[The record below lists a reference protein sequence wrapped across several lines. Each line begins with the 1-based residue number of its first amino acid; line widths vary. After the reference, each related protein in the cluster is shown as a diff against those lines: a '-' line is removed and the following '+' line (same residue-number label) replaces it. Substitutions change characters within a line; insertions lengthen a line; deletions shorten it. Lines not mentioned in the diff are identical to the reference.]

1 MTSDARVTTN
11 VESAQKWRVIRIDR
25 GWSTLRST
33 ENDEA
38 SRVRN
43 IGADVAVGDI
53 VNIDGERV
61 TNVLPRSSAITRRR
75 SGEGSRVQKDV
86 IAANVDVVLVVQA
99 ADQEVNPRRIERE
112 LTVALDSMAAPV
124 LVLNK
129 CDLVSSAVLDG
140 HMDEIRRVSAGVHVY
155 AVSATTHDGLND
167 LIGDLPAGS
176 AIALIG
182 ASGVGKSSLANALS
196 GSDRQA
202 TGEVR
207 EGDQRGRHTT
217 TAAELIEL
225 PNGRWLVDTPG
236 LRVVSLWLS
245 GRGIER
251 AFPEIFALADSC
263 KFRDCKH
270 ETEPGC
276 AVAEAVRLGTLDLKR
291 VASMKELVAEEAE
304 LESLTDQR

>member
-1 MTSDARVTTN
+1 MTNDATTSHGD
-11 VESAQKWRVIRIDR
+11 ESSAKWRVTRIDR
-25 GWSTLRST
+25 GWSSLRGVDV
-33 ENDEA
+33 DEE

-53 VNIDGERV
+53 VTIDGERV
-61 TNVLPRSSAITRRR
+61 TSVLPRTSAIIRRR
-75 SGEGSRVQKDV
+75 AGDGVQAKRDV

-99 ADQEVNPRRIERE
+99 ADQEVNRRRIERE

-129 CDLVSSAVLDG
+129 CDLVPAEVLAQRLA
-140 HMDEIRRVSAGVHVY
+140 EVAKVSAGVPVH
-155 AVSATTHDGLND
+155 AVSAATGEGLD
-167 LIGDLPAGS
+167 ALVTELPS
-176 AIALIG
+176 RCSIAVIG
-182 ASGVGKSSLANALS
+182 ASGVGKSSLTNALS
-196 GSDRQA
+196 GTTSQV

-217 TAAELIEL
+217 TAAELVPL
-225 PNGRWLVDTPG
+225 PDGRWLVDTPG

-251 AFPEIFALADSC
+251 AFPEIFALADDC
-263 KFRDCKH
+263 KFRNCKH

-276 AVAEAVRLGTLDLKR
+276 AVRTAVDSGVLDAER

-304 LESLTDQR
+304 LEALME

>member
-1 MTSDARVTTN
+1 MTSDARVTSN
-11 VESAQKWRVIRIDR
+11 VEAATKWRVIRIDR
-25 GWSTLRST
+25 GWSTLRNV
-33 ENDEA
+33 EKDEE

-53 VNIDGERV
+53 VNVDGERV

-75 SGEGSRVQKDV
+75 SGEGARVQKDV
-86 IAANVDVVLVVQA
+86 IASNVDVVLVVQA

-129 CDLVSSAVLDG
+129 CDLVAPPVLDTR
-140 HMDEIRRVSAGVHVY
+140 MDEVRRVSAGVPVH
-155 AVSATTHDGLND
+155 AVSATTQEGLSK
-167 LIGDLPAGS
+167 LIDDLPTGS

-196 GSDRQA
+196 GSEQQS

-217 TAAELIEL
+217 TAAELIAL

-276 AVAEAVRLGTLDLKR
+276 AVADAVRSGALDPKR
-291 VASMKELVAEEAE
+291 VTSMKELVAEEAE
-304 LESLTDQR
+304 LEELME

>member
-1 MTSDARVTTN
+1 M
-11 VESAQKWRVIRIDR
+11 KWRVIRIDR
-25 GWSTLRST
+25 GWSTLRSI
-33 ENDEA
+33 EDDDE

-43 IGADVAVGDI
+43 IGAEVAVGDI
-53 VNIDGERV
+53 VTIDAERV
-61 TNVLPRSSAITRRR
+61 TSVLPRKSAITRRR
-75 SGEGSRVQKDV
+75 SGEGARVQKDV

-112 LTVALDSMAAPV
+112 LTVALDSMAAPW

-129 CDLVSSAVLDG
+129 ADLVLPAVLD
-140 HMDEIRRVSAGVHVY
+140 ERVREVERVSAGVPVR
-155 AVSATTHDGLND
+155 AVSATTGDGLAE
-167 LIGDLPAGS
+167 LLAELPTGC

-196 GSDRQA
+196 GSVSQA

-207 EGDQRGRHTT
+207 DGDQRGRHTT

-245 GRGIER
+245 GHGIER
-251 AFPEIFALADSC
+251 AFPEIFSLADSC

-276 AVAEAVRLGTLDLKR
+276 AVAAAVARGALDAKRL
-291 VASMKELVAEEAE
+291 ASMKELVAEEAE
-304 LESLTDQR
+304 LEELME

>member
-1 MTSDARVTTN
+1 MTSDAPTSHGN
-11 VESAQKWRVIRIDR
+11 SSSAKWRVTRIDR
-25 GWSTLRST
+25 GWSTVCDVDGD
-33 ENDEA
+33 DE

-53 VNIDGERV
+53 VTIDGERV
-61 TNVLPRSSAITRRR
+61 TSVLTRSSAIIRRR
-75 SGEGSRVQKDV
+75 AGDGVRVKRDV

-129 CDLVSSAVLDG
+129 CDLVAAELLAK
-140 HMDEIRRVSAGVHVY
+140 RRAEVMKVSAGVPVH
-155 AVSATTHDGLND
+155 AVSATTGEGLD
-167 LIGDLPAGS
+167 VLVAELPS
-176 AIALIG
+176 RCSIAVIG
-182 ASGVGKSSLANALS
+182 ASGVGKSSLTNALS
-196 GSDRQA
+196 GTTSQA

-217 TAAELIEL
+217 TAAEMVPL
-225 PNGRWLVDTPG
+225 PKGRWLVDTPG

-251 AFPEIFALADSC
+251 AFPEIFAVADDC

-276 AVAEAVRLGTLDLKR
+276 AVRAAVDAGLLDAERL
-291 VASMKELVAEEAE
+291 ASMKELVAEEAE
-304 LESLTDQR
+304 LEALME

>member
-1 MTSDARVTTN
+1 MTSDAHVTLI
-11 VESAQKWRVIRIDR
+11 VEAAAKWRVIRIDR
-25 GWSTLRST
+25 GWSTLRSI
-33 ENDEA
+33 ESDDE

-53 VNIDGERV
+53 VTIDGERV
-61 TNVLPRSSAITRRR
+61 TNVLPRTSAITRRR
-75 SGEGSRVQKDV
+75 SGEGTRAQRDV

-124 LVLNK
+124 LILNK
-129 CDLVSSAVLDG
+129 CDLVPPDLLVERMEEVRA
-140 HMDEIRRVSAGVHVY
+140 VSAGVPVH
-155 AVSATTHDGLND
+155 AVSATTREGLSG
-167 LIGDLPAGS
+167 LIDHLPTGS

-196 GSDRQA
+196 SSQQQM

-276 AVAEAVRLGTLDLKR
+276 AVADAIRSGHLDAKRL
-291 VASMKELVAEEAE
+291 ASMKELVAEEAE
-304 LESLTDQR
+304 LEELME

>member
-1 MTSDARVTTN
+1 MTNDARVTSSDATAT
-11 VESAQKWRVIRIDR
+11 EWRVIRIDR
-25 GWSTLRST
+25 GWSTLRNT
-33 ENDEA
+33 ENDDE

-43 IGADVAVGDI
+43 IGADIAVGDI
-53 VNIDGERV
+53 VTMDGERV
-61 TNVLPRSSAITRRR
+61 TSVLPRSSAITRRR
-75 SGEGSRVQKDV
+75 SGEGARVQKDV

-99 ADQEVNPRRIERE
+99 ADQKVSPRRIERE
-112 LTVALDSMAAPV
+112 LTVALDSLATPI

-129 CDLVSSAVLDG
+129 CDLVLPSVLA
-140 HMDEIRRVSAGVHVY
+140 EREEEVRRVSAGVPVH
-155 AVSATTHDGLND
+155 AVSATTKQGLGELIDG
-167 LIGDLPAGS
+167 LPAGC

-196 GSDRQA
+196 GSERQT

-217 TAAELIEL
+217 TAAELIPL
-225 PNGRWLVDTPG
+225 SNGRWLVDTPG

-263 KFRDCKH
+263 KFRNCKH
-270 ETEPGC
+270 ESEPGC
-276 AVAEAVRLGTLDLKR
+276 AVASAVQRGELDEKRL
-291 VASMKELVAEEAE
+291 ASMKELVAEEAE
-304 LESLTDQR
+304 LEELME

>member
-1 MTSDARVTTN
+1 MTSDAHVTSI
-11 VESAQKWRVIRIDR
+11 VEAVAKWRVIRIDR
-25 GWSTLRST
+25 GWSTLRSI
-33 ENDEA
+33 ESDDE

-53 VNIDGERV
+53 VTIDGERV
-61 TNVLPRSSAITRRR
+61 TNVLPRTSAITRRR
-75 SGEGSRVQKDV
+75 SGEGTRAQRDV

-129 CDLVSSAVLDG
+129 CDLVSPDLLAERMEEV
-140 HMDEIRRVSAGVHVY
+140 RAVSAGVPVH
-155 AVSATTHDGLND
+155 AVSATTREGLSG
-167 LIGDLPAGS
+167 LIDHLPAGS

-196 GSDRQA
+196 SSQQQM

-276 AVAEAVRLGTLDLKR
+276 AVADAIRSGHLDAKRL
-291 VASMKELVAEEAE
+291 ASMKELVAEEAE
-304 LESLTDQR
+304 LEELME

>member
-1 MTSDARVTTN
+1 MTSDTSTSHGN
-11 VESAQKWRVIRIDR
+11 VSSAKWRVTRIDR
-25 GWSTLRST
+25 GWSTLRGVDVDG
-33 ENDEA
+33 EN
-38 SRVRN
+38 RVRN

-53 VNIDGERV
+53 VTIDGERV
-61 TNVLPRSSAITRRR
+61 TSVLPRISAIIRRR
-75 SGEGSRVQKDV
+75 AGDGLQAKRDV

-112 LTVALDSMAAPV
+112 LTVAFDSMAMPM

-129 CDLVSSAVLDG
+129 SDLTPADVLAQRTTDVA
-140 HMDEIRRVSAGVHVY
+140 RVSAGIPVHV
-155 AVSATTHDGLND
+155 VSAATSEGLNE
-167 LIGDLPAGS
+167 LLAALPS
-176 AIALIG
+176 RCSVALIG

-196 GSDRQA
+196 GTLRQA

-217 TAAELIEL
+217 TAAELVPLSE
-225 PNGRWLVDTPG
+225 GRWLVDTPG

-245 GRGIER
+245 GRGIEL
-251 AFPEIFALADSC
+251 AFPEIFALADQC

-276 AVAEAVRLGTLDLKR
+276 AVRTAVDDGVLDAERL
-291 VASMKELVAEEAE
+291 ASLKELVAEEAE

>member
-1 MTSDARVTTN
+1 MTNDARATSNDATTMN
-11 VESAQKWRVIRIDR
+11 WRVIRIDR
-25 GWSTLRST
+25 GWSTLRCI
-33 ENDEA
+33 ENDEEA
-38 SRVRN
+38 RVRN
-43 IGADVAVGDI
+43 IGAEVAVGDI
-53 VNIDGERV
+53 VTIDGERV
-61 TNVLPRSSAITRRR
+61 TSVLPRKSAITRRR
-75 SGEGSRVQKDV
+75 SGEGARVQKDV

-112 LTVALDSMAAPV
+112 LTVALDSMAAPW

-129 CDLVSSAVLDG
+129 ADLVLPAVLD
-140 HMDEIRRVSAGVHVY
+140 ERVREVERVSAGVPVR
-155 AVSATTHDGLND
+155 AVSATTGEGLAE
-167 LIGDLPAGS
+167 LLADLPAGC

-182 ASGVGKSSLANALS
+182 ASGVGKSSLANSLS
-196 GSDRQA
+196 GSVSQA

-207 EGDQRGRHTT
+207 DGDQRGRHTT

-245 GRGIER
+245 GHGIER
-251 AFPEIFALADSC
+251 AFPEIFSLADSC

-276 AVAEAVRLGTLDLKR
+276 AVADAVASGALDAKRL
-291 VASMKELVAEEAE
+291 ASMKDLVAEEAE
-304 LESLTDQR
+304 LEELME